1 MKGLN
6 TLFFVAIASVFV
18 GCKDDE
24 TTPTFKQADFIGEWE
39 VKQYASTDPDAEG
52 PCEYV
57 ITESEFEVVS
67 GCDSGFTISIGGEYT
82 FNGKNKIT
90 LKDNSFG
97 VLSWVILELNG
108 TTMKL
113 EERFNDDK
121 YGTVTV
127 EKK

>member
-1 MKGLN
+1 MRKLN
-6 TLFFVAIASVFV
+6 ILFFVAIAFV

-24 TTPTFKQADFIGEWE
+24 TTPTFKQTDFIGEWE
-39 VKQYASTDPDAEG
+39 VTNYVGTDPDDEG
-52 PCEYV
+52 ACEYV
-57 ITESEFEVVS
+57 ITETEFEVVS

-90 LKDNSFG
+90 LEDNSFG

-113 EERFNDDK
+113 EERFDGDK
-121 YGTVTV
+121 YGTVTL
-127 EKK
+127 EKQ